1 MTLHEEALLAAST
14 RLFDNGGVS
23 EDGEMFAHEQVPVAS
38 APLSFRVA
46 ERATGSERFTLESA
60 SSKAEETFRVTVE
73 QRVPKAIVAS
83 T

>member
-23 EDGEMFAHEQVPVAS
+23 EDGEMFAHEQVPVSS

-46 ERATGSERFTLESA
+46 QRCHWIGTVHVGIRQLEGGGD
-60 SSKAEETFRVTVE
+60 V
-73 QRVPKAIVAS
+73 
-83 T
+83 